1 MIKLFTHKIP
11 FAPMKF
17 LNAVA
22 RWILGVHSSDGTVIV
37 KNTANPGD
45 DGSVD
50 LRVNVEA
57 VCNKVEKIIGQRGLS
72 SEQRTTVKEIIRG
85 KIDGKT
91 IIVSGEHVCVSESWI
106 NEIINAALKDQE
118 KTDGEQTATLTSGY
132 SSSTDIGSRNNQSHT
147 FGSVGLKCFLPFR
160 GVDNGQEGTTFWR
173 EVEITADG
181 RFKVIGAETQASGYW
196 AS

>member
-50 LRVNVEA
+50 LRVNIEA
-57 VCNKVEKIIGQRGLS
+57 VCNKVERLVGQRGLS
-72 SEQRTTVKEIIRG
+72 SAQRTAVKEIIRG

-91 IIVSGEHVCVSESWI
+91 LIVSGEHVSVSDDYI
-106 NEIINAALKDQE
+106 NELINAALQSNNDNNAPFD
-118 KTDGEQTATLTSGY
+118 TIASGY
-132 SSSTDIGSRNNQSHT
+132 SVGTNIGSRDGTSHM
-147 FGSVGLKCFLPFR
+147 FGSRGLVCFLPFR
-160 GVDNGQEGTTFWR
+160 SIDNGQEGSVFWR
-173 EVEITADG
+173 ECKITPDG
-181 RFKVIGAETQASGYW
+181 RFLYIGGESQANGYW
-196 AS
+196 AN